1 MHIQTK
7 FLRLRAPVSLGD
19 RIDDWRICWL
29 GGWDKCRVFFV
40 VMVEREQEQ
49 PAELRD
55 PSDEVEAYTLGLSS
69 NADLERLS

>member
-7 FLRLRAPVSLGD
+7 FLRLREPASLGD
-19 RIDDWRICWL
+19 RIDNCRVSCL

-49 PAELRD
+49 PAELSD
-55 PSDEVEAYTLGLSS
+55 PKDAISESVAIQ
-69 NADLERLS
+69 